1 MKCLSHAVLS
11 AGLLAL
17 TLASSS
23 NAQVPQHLNHQ
34 GILTDDAG
42 VIVPDGTYVLQFQI
56 YDTPSASTTPLFE
69 QQLTANVVNG
79 LYNVLL
85 SDNQGGALGD
95 AFTGATRYLQ
105 LKIIT
110 SPGGTYD
117 NLVLS
122 PRQQI
127 ASVPYALVA
136 GRVSNEA
143 ELPQA
148 GSITCR
154 DTDTSTTPD
163 RYTSSAWADAQVSCS
178 VTVPGDGHVILVN
191 AVLFADNDN
200 SNSNSLLARIRENC
214 GGATGTVAFGM
225 AYVSNDQGTEE
236 VDLAYVPLSY
246 TRLITQQDQ
255 SCTYSLEGRAARSGG
270 SPFDMNIGD
279 GNDTDDPP
287 NPEEIVTSIEVLVLP
302 TH

>member
-122 PRQQI
+122 PRQQAESRTRRSYPRQA
-127 ASVPYALVA
+127 ASRAETRTPRRLPTGTPHLPGLMRRSRAL
-136 GRVSNEA
+136 S
-143 ELPQA
+143 P
-148 GSITCR
+148 C
-154 DTDTSTTPD
+154 P
-163 RYTSSAWADAQVSCS
+163 
-178 VTVPGDGHVILVN
+178 VTV
-191 AVLFADNDN
+191 
-200 SNSNSLLARIRENC
+200 
-214 GGATGTVAFGM
+214 T
-225 AYVSNDQGTEE
+225 
-236 VDLAYVPLSY
+236 
-246 TRLITQQDQ
+246 
-255 SCTYSLEGRAARSGG
+255 
-270 SPFDMNIGD
+270 
-279 GNDTDDPP
+279 
-287 NPEEIVTSIEVLVLP
+287 
-302 TH
+302 